1 MRKRKAASPAISM
14 VIITATTI
22 VLVLVASSYAYQ
34 VLERQRG
41 ASEFETVK
49 KSFATFDDAVRDVA
63 WDREGK
69 RSARFTVK
77 YGVLEIVPDNPEKG
91 LPLTVQIQEYPEAQY
106 STFTGYIRY
115 NISTNYVTF
124 GYPYKSY
131 LFGDEKTAINKTIES
146 YGAALIEQKFS
157 MVSLT
162 LYYRVR
168 VAGTSLVKVND
179 SYVNYVD
186 IMIIKITAKN
196 TLRCIDEFDL
206 VATNK
211 GITTRSFSS
220 HNFTGSTCNVM
231 VNLGELTGSTSIS
244 LDHVMDPEGKKEVV
258 FNFIVA
264 EIEVGV

>member
-77 YGVLEIVPDNPEKG
+77 YGVLEIVPDNSAEG
-91 LPLTVQIQEYPEAQY
+91 LPLTVQIQEYPQAQY
-106 STFTGYIRY
+106 SNLTGYIRY

-131 LFGDEKTAINKTIES
+131 LFGDEKTAVSKTTES
-146 YGAALIEQKFS
+146 YGAAPIEQKFS

-168 VAGTSLVKVND
+168 ALRTSLVKVNNLD
-179 SYVNYVD
+179 VNYVD
-186 IMIIKITAKN
+186 VMIIKITAKSM
-196 TLRCIDEFDL
+196 LRCIDEFDL

-211 GITTRSFSS
+211 GISTKPFGPYDVV
-220 HNFTGSTCNVM
+220 GSTCNVM
-231 VNLGELTGSTSIS
+231 VNLGGLTGSTSIS
-244 LDHVMDPEGKKEVV
+244 LDPGRVV

-264 EIEVGV
+264 EIEVGI

>member
-1 MRKRKAASPAISM
+1 MRNRKAAGPAISM

-63 WDREGK
+63 WDRQGK

-77 YGVLEIVPDNPEKG
+77 YGVLEIVPDNPAEG
-91 LPLTVQIQEYPEAQY
+91 LPLTVQIQGYPEAQY
-106 STFTGYIRY
+106 SNFTGCIRY
-115 NISTNYVTF
+115 NISTNYVTY

-131 LFGDEKTAINKTIES
+131 LFGDEKTGVSKTAES
-146 YGAALIEQKFS
+146 YGVALIEQKSS

-168 VAGTSLVKVND
+168 ALRTSVVKVNGID
-179 SYVNYVD
+179 VNYVD
-186 IMIIKITAKN
+186 ILIIKINAKKI
-196 TLRCIDEFDL
+196 LRCINEFDL

-211 GITTRSFSS
+211 GI
-220 HNFTGSTCNVM
+220 STKPFGPYNVVGNTCDVT
-231 VNLGELTGSTSIS
+231 VNLGGLTGSTSIS
-244 LDHVMDPEGKKEVV
+244 LDPGKVV
-258 FNFIVA
+258 FNFVVA
-264 EIEVGV
+264 EIEVGT